1 MAGVNISN
9 TQIVEIDLLIRTLQ
23 IYINSLKR
31 NLRSVEGV
39 VTTNREIETLLKGDY
54 LNSLPHSEDTSNI
67 GPLVE
72 MDNCSF
78 IWGTGDKAKNVL
90 LDVSLSASA
99 GELVA
104 IVGNTGSGKSSL
116 LLAMCSEVEMT
127 QGTGR
132 LVGKI
137 AYLEQQPRIMND
149 TLQANVL
156 FGRDYDEDYYWK
168 VLGACALI
176 DDLEVWP
183 NSDLTVIGKDGIN
196 ISGGQRARLALARTV
211 YSRADI
217 YFLDDPLSA
226 VDAIVKRHIL
236 DNIILSTGL
245 LGDKLRFVIS
255 NADSIS
261 TLCNQVVMVDNGSVS
276 VKVQT
281 PQVHTVPKCNTLTI
295 CKPKMGGSPSNELQT
310 VSALKKEQTGNIL
323 NETNGVTI
331 SANSSNCNAD
341 KNSHYPKQWSHW
353 DNTLYAIRICG
364 LPVIVTAVLSALF
377 MDRLNGLLRQI
388 IDAML
393 DATLLYIYIVLT
405 KIGGNDIQASAVAEF
420 QDVSSS
426 LSRETSY
433 LLNLPTTVLNLLT
446 KINEF
451 RNLAER
457 DAEAPYVVDSCRPSA
472 QWPLNGKI
480 ELRDFGMKYGVHHG
494 YALKNVNL
502 TINPGEKIGI
512 VGRTGAG
519 KSSLAKVLFR
529 FIHDNTSGSISI
541 DGQDISEFGV
551 GDYRPRLGMIP
562 QESSMFNGSIRNNL
576 DPLNQ
581 FDVEEMWAALIK
593 CGLAKHMSSYQSS
606 RSDYANMTARQ
617 KEEACIREQWKS
629 ASWLKRLTMVLLNKV
644 PSASILAD
652 IRKPHGLDRSIYE
665 CFGRITS
672 GQQQLFGLC
681 RVIMRNQK
689 IVVLDEATAN
699 VDLETDKSI
708 QELISKEF
716 RDCTVLTIAHRL
728 ETIMNS
734 DRIIVMDKG
743 TIAEIGT
750 PQELLAKDGMFALLV
765 KTSDF

>member
-1 MAGVNISN
+1 
-9 TQIVEIDLLIRTLQ
+9 
-23 IYINSLKR
+23 
-31 NLRSVEGV
+31 
-39 VTTNREIETLLKGDY
+39 
-54 LNSLPHSEDTSNI
+54 
-67 GPLVE
+67 
-72 MDNCSF
+72 
-78 IWGTGDKAKNVL
+78 
-90 LDVSLSASA
+90 
-99 GELVA
+99 
-104 IVGNTGSGKSSL
+104 
-116 LLAMCSEVEMT
+116 MCSEVEMT
-127 QGTGR
+127 RGAGR

-149 TLQANVL
+149 TLRANVL

-176 DDLEVWP
+176 EDLEVWP

-226 VDAIVKRHIL
+226 VDAIVKRYIL

-245 LGDKLRFVIS
+245 LGDKLRFVTS

-261 TLCNQVVMVDNGSVS
+261 TLCNQIATVDNGSVS

-281 PQVHTVPKCNTLTI
+281 PQVHTVSNRSTLSAN
-295 CKPKMGGSPSNELQT
+295 KPKMGGSPSNELQT
-310 VSALKKEQTGNIL
+310 VTYLDKKQTGNIL
-323 NETNGVTI
+323 NETTGVAI
-331 SANSSNCNAD
+331 SAN
-341 KNSHYPKQWSHW
+341 K
-353 DNTLYAIRICG
+353 ICDY
-364 LPVIVTAVLSALF
+364 S
-377 MDRLNGLLRQI
+377 
-388 IDAML
+388 
-393 DATLLYIYIVLT
+393 
-405 KIGGNDIQASAVAEF
+405 
-420 QDVSSS
+420 
-426 LSRETSY
+426 
-433 LLNLPTTVLNLLT
+433 
-446 KINEF
+446 
-451 RNLAER
+451 
-457 DAEAPYVVDSCRPSA
+457 
-472 QWPLNGKI
+472 
-480 ELRDFGMKYGVHHG
+480 MKYGVHHG

-502 TINPGEKIGI
+502 IINPGEKIGI

-529 FIHDNTSGSISI
+529 LIHENTSGSISI
-541 DGQDISEFGV
+541 DGQDISQFGV

-562 QESSMFNGSIRNNL
+562 QMSSMFNGSIRNNL

-581 FDVEEMWAALIK
+581 FDIEEMWAALIK
-593 CGLAKHMSSYQSS
+593 CGLAKHMLSYRSSH
-606 RSDYANMTARQ
+606 SDYANMTARQ
-617 KEEACIREQWKS
+617 KDEACIREQWKS

-652 IRKPHGLDRSIYE
+652 IHKPHGLDRSIYD

-681 RVIMRNQK
+681 RIIMRKQK

-699 VDLETDKSI
+699 VDLETDKSV
-708 QELISKEF
+708 QELIRKEF
-716 RDCTVLTIAHRL
+716 SDCTVLTIAHRL

-765 KTSDF
+765 KTSDFGQ

>member
-1 MAGVNISN
+1 
-9 TQIVEIDLLIRTLQ
+9 
-23 IYINSLKR
+23 
-31 NLRSVEGV
+31 
-39 VTTNREIETLLKGDY
+39 
-54 LNSLPHSEDTSNI
+54 
-67 GPLVE
+67 
-72 MDNCSF
+72 
-78 IWGTGDKAKNVL
+78 
-90 LDVSLSASA
+90 
-99 GELVA
+99 
-104 IVGNTGSGKSSL
+104 
-116 LLAMCSEVEMT
+116 MCSEVEMT

-310 VSALKKEQTGNIL
+310 VSALKKEQT
-323 NETNGVTI
+323 
-331 SANSSNCNAD
+331 
-341 KNSHYPKQWSHW
+341 
-353 DNTLYAIRICG
+353 
-364 LPVIVTAVLSALF
+364 
-377 MDRLNGLLRQI
+377 
-388 IDAML
+388 
-393 DATLLYIYIVLT
+393 
-405 KIGGNDIQASAVAEF
+405 
-420 QDVSSS
+420 
-426 LSRETSY
+426 
-433 LLNLPTTVLNLLT
+433 
-446 KINEF
+446 
-451 RNLAER
+451 
-457 DAEAPYVVDSCRPSA
+457 A

-593 CGLAKHMSSYQSS
+593 CGLAKH
-606 RSDYANMTARQ
+606 
-617 KEEACIREQWKS
+617 I
-629 ASWLKRLTMVLLNKV
+629 
-644 PSASILAD
+644 
-652 IRKPHGLDRSIYE
+652 
-665 CFGRITS
+665 ITS

-765 KTSDF
+765 KTSDFGHSVLTDEHYGAVVEIPEGRAVVFQGIVNVCILSGTVSVCKYSIMPESQWKRVYASSAADLNHQVIPLIVNMQGWLKGLGLDLHYSLCDSVKPTNYVQLYDSGSMPERSDEAWEWLAGNGLVPIINFSGIKACDLCL

>member
-1 MAGVNISN
+1 
-9 TQIVEIDLLIRTLQ
+9 
-23 IYINSLKR
+23 
-31 NLRSVEGV
+31 
-39 VTTNREIETLLKGDY
+39 
-54 LNSLPHSEDTSNI
+54 
-67 GPLVE
+67 
-72 MDNCSF
+72 
-78 IWGTGDKAKNVL
+78 
-90 LDVSLSASA
+90 
-99 GELVA
+99 
-104 IVGNTGSGKSSL
+104 
-116 LLAMCSEVEMT
+116 MCSEVEMT
-127 QGTGR
+127 QGTGK

-149 TLQANVL
+149 TLRANIL

-168 VLGACALI
+168 VLDACALI

-211 YSRADI
+211 YSKADI

-226 VDAIVKRHIL
+226 VDAIVKRYIL

-245 LGDKLRFVIS
+245 LGDKLRFVTS

-261 TLCNQVVMVDNGSVS
+261 TLCNQVVTVDNGSVS

-281 PQVHTVPKCNTLTI
+281 PQVHTVPKCNTVTI
-295 CKPKMGGSPSNELQT
+295 CKPKMGSSPSNELQT
-310 VSALKKEQTGNIL
+310 VSALKKEQTESYFTNNYIKGADNFSRFDMIL
-323 NETNGVTI
+323 
-331 SANSSNCNAD
+331 SS
-341 KNSHYPKQWSHW
+341 
-353 DNTLYAIRICG
+353 
-364 LPVIVTAVLSALF
+364 V
-377 MDRLNGLLRQI
+377 DRLNGLLRQI

-420 QDVSSS
+420 QDISSS

-433 LLNLPTTVLNLLT
+433 LLRLPITVLNLL
-446 KINEF
+446 KRINKF

-457 DAEAPYVVDSCRPSA
+457 DSEAPYVVDSCRPSL
-472 QWPLNGKI
+472 QWPLNGNI
-480 ELRDFGMKYGVHHG
+480 EICDYSMKYGVHHG

-529 FIHDNTSGSISI
+529 LVHENTSGSISI
-541 DGQDISEFGV
+541 DGHDISQFGV

-581 FDVEEMWAALIK
+581 FNIEEMWSSLIK

-629 ASWLKRLTMVLLNKV
+629 ASWLKRLTMVLLNRV

-672 GQQQLFGLC
+672 GQKQLFGLC
-681 RVIMRNQK
+681 RVIMRKQK

-765 KTSDF
+765 KTSDFGQ

>member
-1 MAGVNISN
+1 
-9 TQIVEIDLLIRTLQ
+9 
-23 IYINSLKR
+23 
-31 NLRSVEGV
+31 
-39 VTTNREIETLLKGDY
+39 
-54 LNSLPHSEDTSNI
+54 
-67 GPLVE
+67 
-72 MDNCSF
+72 
-78 IWGTGDKAKNVL
+78 
-90 LDVSLSASA
+90 
-99 GELVA
+99 
-104 IVGNTGSGKSSL
+104 
-116 LLAMCSEVEMT
+116 
-127 QGTGR
+127 
-132 LVGKI
+132 
-137 AYLEQQPRIMND
+137 MND
-149 TLQANVL
+149 TLRANVL

-176 DDLEVWP
+176 EDLEVWP

-226 VDAIVKRHIL
+226 VDAIVKRYIL

-245 LGDKLRFVIS
+245 LGDKLRFVTS

-261 TLCNQVVMVDNGSVS
+261 TLCNQIATVDNGSVS

-281 PQVHTVPKCNTLTI
+281 PQVHTVSNRSTLSAN
-295 CKPKMGGSPSNELQT
+295 KPKMGGSPSNELQT
-310 VSALKKEQTGNIL
+310 VTYLDKKQTGNIL
-323 NETNGVTI
+323 NETTGVAI
-331 SANSSNCNAD
+331 SANSSNCNSD
-341 KNSHYPKQWSHW
+341 KNFHYPKQWSHW

-364 LPVIVTAVLSALF
+364 LPAVVTAVLSALF
-377 MDRLNGLLRQI
+377 SEILKYVLHTYKIDALRANSITSQANNSAMLTYIVMDVLSKVSLKLINDLYRYLNNRIIDYEYKQSIGIMLIRGLLFAPLSYHEESQSDDINDIHASASDTMVHFAPSFFMREGSH
-388 IDAML
+388 
-393 DATLLYIYIVLT
+393 V
-405 KIGGNDIQASAVAEF
+405 GGNDIQASAVAEF

-433 LLNLPTTVLNLLT
+433 LLNLPQEVFDLL
-446 KINEF
+446 KHINEF

-457 DAEAPYVVDSCRPSA
+457 DAEAPYVVDSCRPSL
-472 QWPLNGKI
+472 QWPSNGNI
-480 ELRDFGMKYGVHHG
+480 EICDYSMKYGVHHG

-502 TINPGEKIGI
+502 IINPGEKIGI

-529 FIHDNTSGSISI
+529 LIHENTSGSISI
-541 DGQDISEFGV
+541 DGQDISQFGV

-562 QESSMFNGSIRNNL
+562 QMSSMFNGSSRNNL

-581 FDVEEMWAALIK
+581 FDIEEMWAALIK
-593 CGLAKHMSSYQSS
+593 CGLAKHMLSYRSSH
-606 RSDYANMTARQ
+606 SDYANMTARQ
-617 KEEACIREQWKS
+617 KDEACIREQWKS

-652 IRKPHGLDRSIYE
+652 IHKPHGLDRSIYD

-681 RVIMRNQK
+681 RIIMRKQK

-699 VDLETDKSI
+699 VDLETDKSV
-708 QELISKEF
+708 QELIRKEF
-716 RDCTVLTIAHRL
+716 SDCTVLTIAHRL

-765 KTSDF
+765 KTSDFGQ